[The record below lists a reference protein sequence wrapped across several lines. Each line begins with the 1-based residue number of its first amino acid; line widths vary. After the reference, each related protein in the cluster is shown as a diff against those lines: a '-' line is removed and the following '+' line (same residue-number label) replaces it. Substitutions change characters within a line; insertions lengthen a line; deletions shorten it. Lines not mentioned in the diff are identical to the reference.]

1 MKKRIGKRIQMIRL
15 VNNITQEQM
24 ADFLCISTSAYCK
37 MEYGET
43 DLTLTRIFRLAE
55 IFKMQPLELV
65 SCLLDSRSFDA
76 KRDNDD
82 VMNSTSVS
90 GRMESALR
98 DFVTLSRDVI
108 DKMGGDLVRMENRL
122 ERIEDRLNQLEGF
135 HLKD

>member
-37 MEYGET
+37 IEYGET
-43 DLTLTRIFRLAE
+43 DLTLTRIFRLAD
-55 IFKMQPLELV
+55 IFKMQPIELV
-65 SCLLDSRSFDA
+65 SCLLDDRSFDI
-76 KRDNDD
+76 KRDGDD
-82 VMNSTSVS
+82 LGKTTYVA

-98 DFVTLSRDVI
+98 DFVMLSRDVI
-108 DKMGGDLVRMENRL
+108 DKMGGDLVRMENRM